1 MPGQADPVRIPR
13 QSEALY
19 MLQRIRDESH
29 RFAIAYHRTLRGR
42 RMTGSVLD
50 GIAGLGPVRKVR
62 LTKELGG
69 VRAVQRAE
77 LHELKAL
84 GWLPD
89 AVAENVHAALHGGS
103 RR

>member
-1 MPGQADPVRIPR
+1 
-13 QSEALY
+13 
-19 MLQRIRDESH
+19 MLQRVRDESH
-29 RFAIAYHRTLRGR
+29 RFAIDYHRSLRGK
-42 RMTGSVLD
+42 RMTRSALD
-50 GIAGLGPVRKVR
+50 GIAGLGPARKAR

-89 AVAENVHAALHGGS
+89 TVAENVHAAFHPGG
-103 RR
+103 